1 MKIYRYAILLIAL
14 IALIAGCSRINNP
27 VYIMEDSSSISI
39 SDKGDDLGLL
49 GAYQLVISPDGQ
61 NVELTPMRLSAIGES
76 YMVSGLS
83 FFTDTPCPDCLK
95 LRGFA
100 YEPPLIKIIFEIS
113 HPFQA
118 GNTSLPPSAKNRL
131 DLDVFDPALVVRP
144 LDTSTTSYSLG
155 EIYLGACG
163 NQDGYT
169 TELADLIGTNTACP
183 YFLVVDNSE
192 TGSSTYNEFAMGTP
206 SFLFDT
212 WFANIGSFDLYLTMG
227 YGYSAKKPQRLN
239 PKYYNPEFNRK
250 AAWKVNVL
258 PPDPSDTWSA
268 SDTTTPHN
276 VMVEVYD
283 WQIGANVNQ
292 SLVNTTDVYAASEVA
307 KVSVEI
313 PGMTAAPVEVLT
325 ETSGTGKPNDPLVFT
340 IPIANENGLPAG
352 EYIGLVKVTDT
363 RVPPDPYTDRDFLIH
378 QASESLPVDL
388 TPAELSFRSKDV
400 FVEGNYAYFAGGE
413 DGFMIFDISDILKP
427 KLLMKVAD
435 TAWVD
440 KVHVSNGYA
449 YVVSDSF
456 DCIGIFDV
464 TTPESTY
471 AAWYLQDIH
480 SPYSVFESNGYAY
493 IAGSVG
499 LLIYDVD
506 PLSESHLVSTVPGV
520 PSPSDVKVVGNYAYA
535 SSGNGLDIVDI
546 QNPQAPFIV
555 KSVSLMGGHG
565 GLDVAGGYAYV
576 AASDNGLAIV
586 DIEPPSA
593 ASIVRT
599 VAASNF
605 VKDVRVVGNYA
616 YVAMSETGVAIV
628 DIQTPASASIVGT
641 FDSNN
646 VAENL
651 DVQGDYAFVAGERSG
666 LMVIDINP
674 PDSPSLVSQIGYIG
688 ATCDVRVNGDYAY
701 VTTLGNSY
709 FYAGLIILDVSD
721 PSKTHP
727 AKYVPI
733 LETNPKDVAVYGD
746 YAYVA
751 AGDFYIIDI
760 NPPTSAQIIKTLP
773 TVGKAEDVEYSNGY
787 AYVTDG
793 QCGLKIFDVDPPST
807 ASLVYAMGT
816 GSYANDLCVAGN
828 YAYVAEEA
836 YKLVI
841 FDVHDP
847 ASASIAK
854 TLTTPGAAQCV
865 DVAGNYAY
873 VSDHVFMGPKSLHIV
888 NVNPPESAYIVKTID
903 LPELP
908 SEIKIVGG
916 LAYLSIDESVMIY
929 DINPIASMRVVYS
942 MQNLASSVGAMEFTP
957 GNMFVGCGDE
967 GLRIFTRYIPPE
979 GELVNITIPEYAT
992 YQTFAATVVE

>member
-1 MKIYRYAILLIAL
+1 MKIYRYAILLIAFIVL
-14 IALIAGCSRINNP
+14 ISGCSGINNP
-27 VYIMEDSSSISI
+27 LSIMEDSSSISI
-39 SDKGDDLGLL
+39 SDKGDNLGLL

-76 YMVSGLS
+76 YIVSGLS

-100 YEPPLIKIIFEIS
+100 YEPPLVKIIFEIS

-169 TELADLIGTNTACP
+169 TELADLIGTNTSCP

-212 WFANIGSFDLYLTMG
+212 WFANIGAFDLYLTMA
-227 YGYSAKKPQRLN
+227 YGFSAKKPQRLN

-283 WQIGANVNQ
+283 WQIGANVNP

-307 KVSVEI
+307 KVSIEI
-313 PGMTAAPVEVLT
+313 PGMTGAPVEVLA
-325 ETSGTGKPNDPLVFT
+325 ETSGTGKPNDPLIFT
-340 IPIANENGLPAG
+340 VPIANENGLPAG
-352 EYIGLVKVTDT
+352 EYTGLVKVTDT
-363 RVPPDPYTDRDFLIH
+363 RVPPNPYTDRDFLIH
-378 QASESLPVDL
+378 QASETIPVDL
-388 TPAELSFRSKDV
+388 TPAELSFQSKDV
-400 FVEGNYAYFAGGE
+400 VVVGNYAYFAGYE
-413 DGFMIFDISDILKP
+413 DNFMIFDVSDIYNPRLLK
-427 KLLMKVAD
+427 KVEN
-435 TAWVD
+435 TEYS
-440 KVHVSNGYA
+440 KKIHISNDYA
-449 YVVSDSF
+449 YVAGSNCVYIIDISL
-456 DCIGIFDV
+456 
-464 TTPESTY
+464 PESAY
-471 AAWYLQDIH
+471 VAWCLQDIWN
-480 SPYSVFESNGYAY
+480 PDSVFESNGYAY

-535 SSGNGLDIVDI
+535 SSGNGLDIIDV

-555 KSVSLMGGHG
+555 KSISLMGGHG

-576 AASDNGLAIV
+576 TASDTCLKIV
-586 DIEPPSA
+586 DIEPPST
-593 ASIVRT
+593 ASVVRT
-599 VAASNF
+599 VTTPDVAW
-605 VKDVRVVGNYA
+605 DVRAVGDYA
-616 YVAMSETGVAIV
+616 YVAMNEAGVAIV
-628 DIQTPASASIVGT
+628 NIQTPASATIVGT

-651 DVQGDYAFVAGERSG
+651 DIQGDYAFMAGERSG
-666 LMVIDINP
+666 LMVADVNP
-674 PDSPSLVSQIGYIG
+674 PSSPSFVSQIGYIG
-688 ATCDVRVNGDYAY
+688 YPYDVRVNGDYAY
-701 VTTLGNSY
+701 VAGDSSNSY
-709 FYAGLIILDVSD
+709 MYAGLTILDISD

-727 AKYVPI
+727 VKYVPI
-733 LETNPKDVAVYGD
+733 LETNPEGVAVDGD

-760 NPPTSAQIIKTLP
+760 NPPASAQIIKTLP

-787 AYVTDG
+787 AYVTDS

-807 ASLVYAMGT
+807 ASMVYAMGT
-816 GSYANDLCVAGN
+816 GDEANDVCVAGN
-828 YAYVAEEA
+828 YAYVAEES

-847 ASASIAK
+847 GSAFITK
-854 TLTTPGAAQCV
+854 TLPMSYHPQCI
-865 DVAGNYAY
+865 DVSGNYAFVADTDY
-873 VSDHVFMGPKSLHIV
+873 LGPKYMRIV
-888 NVNPPESAYIVKTID
+888 NVNPPESAYIMKSIT
-903 LPELP
+903 LQRSP
-908 SEIKIVGG
+908 SKLDIVGG
-916 LAYLSIDESVMIY
+916 LAYLSCDSEVMIY
-929 DINPIASMRVVYS
+929 DINPVISARYVYS
-942 MQNLASSVGAMEFTP
+942 ITNLINGVIGMDFTSC
-957 GNMFVGCGDE
+957 NMFFCCGNG
-967 GLRIFTRYIPPE
+967 GLKIFTRYISPE

-992 YQTFAATVVE
+992 YQTFAASVVE